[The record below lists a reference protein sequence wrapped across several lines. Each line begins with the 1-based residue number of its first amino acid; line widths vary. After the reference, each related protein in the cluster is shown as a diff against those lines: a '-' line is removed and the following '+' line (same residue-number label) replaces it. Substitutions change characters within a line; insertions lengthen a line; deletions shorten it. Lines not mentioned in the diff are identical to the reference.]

1 LATFKKMAKRKQ
13 PNRRILEFLAK
24 DVSYRIQRIPPP
36 EVERDKL
43 LISRGLLERTVA
55 GLCERSAGWRES
67 GAIWIGSLNGA
78 DSIVQDVIFFH
89 DLCDDKGRSLSLEL
103 SEEAKFTLYSNLA
116 KTGQKLIGMIH
127 THPEDWVDLSGI
139 DKNNQLCSRIGFW
152 SLVLP
157 YYAKQSW
164 EIKTT
169 GIHIRADRGWHQ
181 LSEEDAAK
189 RIVIT

>member
-1 LATFKKMAKRKQ
+1 
-13 PNRRILEFLAK
+13 
-24 DVSYRIQRIPPP
+24 
-36 EVERDKL
+36 
-43 LISRGLLERTVA
+43 
-55 GLCERSAGWRES
+55 
-67 GAIWIGSLNGA
+67 
-78 DSIVQDVIFFH
+78 
-89 DLCDDKGRSLSLEL
+89 
-103 SEEAKFTLYSNLA
+103 
-116 KTGQKLIGMIH
+116 MIH

-157 YYAKQSW
+157 YYAKQSR